1 MVHARGDAVKEK
13 IAPSKLYYSIS
24 EVSKIAEVKPYV
36 LRFWERDFPMLR
48 PKKNRSGN
56 RIYQK
61 KEIELIGKIK
71 KLLYV
76 DGYTIDGARQQ
87 LKNGRNN
94 PGKPAKKSYARS
106 LSNVK
111 KELKSLIEYLS

>member
-1 MVHARGDAVKEK
+1 MREK

-36 LRFWERDFPMLR
+36 LRFWEREFPTLR

-71 KLLYV
+71 KLLYE

-87 LKNGRNN
+87 LRNGRNN
-94 PGKPAKKSYARS
+94 PGKATQKTAARS